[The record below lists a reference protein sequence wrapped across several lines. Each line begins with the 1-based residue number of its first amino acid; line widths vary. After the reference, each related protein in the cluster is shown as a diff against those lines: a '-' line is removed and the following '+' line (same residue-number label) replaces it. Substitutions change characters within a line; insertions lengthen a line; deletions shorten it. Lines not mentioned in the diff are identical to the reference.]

1 MKNINQKFKQLLF
14 YTIIALLFYT
24 NLFAGESFFNEAKEK
39 FDQKKFE
46 DSKFLFQRNIVYNP
60 KDAKSYLYL
69 AKIFE
74 EKEDEVYEE
83 LNLNTV
89 LLLNPKNEEAIYM
102 LMQLKIKQ
110 SNFSATKELLKK
122 FNLVCVSICSKNKKI
137 EKKLESL
144 SP

>member
-1 MKNINQKFKQLLF
+1 MRKLYFLLCIFVVNLLLF
-14 YTIIALLFYT
+14 FPLYGKDSKYFTD
-24 NLFAGESFFNEAKEK
+24 AKKLYQEK
-39 FDQKKFE
+39 NFE
-46 DSKFLFQRNIVYNP
+46 DSKFLFEKDIVFNP
-60 KDAKSYLYL
+60 KNEISYLYL

>member
-1 MKNINQKFKQLLF
+1 MKKLYFLLCIFIVNLLLF
-14 YTIIALLFYT
+14 FPLH
-24 NLFAGESFFNEAKEK
+24 GKESKYFTDAKKLYQEK
-39 FDQKKFE
+39 NFE
-46 DSKFLFQRNIVYNP
+46 DSKFLFEKDIVFNP
-60 KDAKSYLYL
+60 KNEISYLYL

-102 LMQLKIKQ
+102 MMQLKIKQ
-110 SNFSATKELLKK
+110 SNFSATKDLLKK
-122 FNLVCVSICSKNKKI
+122 FNLVCVSICSKNEKI

>member
-1 MKNINQKFKQLLF
+1 MSGDHNHNLLF
-14 YTIIALLFYT
+14 WINDERNNALIL
-24 NLFAGESFFNEAKEK
+24 NDMFNASS
-39 FDQKKFE
+39 DTSGSVILNFE
-46 DSKFLFQRNIVYNP
+46 DSKFLFEKDIVFNP
-60 KDAKSYLYL
+60 KNEISYLYL

-122 FNLVCVSICSKNKKI
+122 FNLVCVSICSKNQKI